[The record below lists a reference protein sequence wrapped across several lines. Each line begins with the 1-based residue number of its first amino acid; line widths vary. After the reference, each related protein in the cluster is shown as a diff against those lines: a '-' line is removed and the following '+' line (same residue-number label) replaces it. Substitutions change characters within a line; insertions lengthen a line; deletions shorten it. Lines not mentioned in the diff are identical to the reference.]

1 MVLYVGIC
9 NKRTELH
16 CCLVARGMGG
26 GGGVG
31 GGGVVH
37 TFFIGCTPSPATG
50 LVGLDLI

>member
-16 CCLVARGMGG
+16 WLSCRTWDGG
-26 GGGVG
+26 GGGEF
-31 GGGVVH
+31 VH
-37 TFFIGCTPSPATG
+37 TFFIGCTPGPATG